1 MSFIETHFKKIVFL
15 MAFALVISVSLSSAK
30 ATGVDPQSEEF
41 KQKQEVIEKALVI
54 ENGTYKI
61 DTDKTDGQ
69 LTKSEIN
76 QINLFFKNVDPEKLA
91 AVAKLLDG
99 NDFSV
104 KWLPVAVVAFLAGLA
119 AFVGWELAAKITED
133 FYTWGVTSACKKWK
147 DVGVVKSFCKANG
160 YL

>member
-1 MSFIETHFKKIVFL
+1 MKLIETHFKKIAFL

-30 ATGVDPQSEEF
+30 ATNVDPQSTEF
-41 KQKQEVIEKALVI
+41 KQKQEIIEKSLVI

-76 QINLFFKNVDPEKLA
+76 QNNLFFKNVVSEKLA
-91 AVAKLLDG
+91 AVAKLLEGD
-99 NDFSV
+99 DFSV
-104 KWLPVAVVAFLAGLA
+104 KFLPVAVVAFLAGLA

-133 FYTWGVTSACKKWK
+133 FYNWGVTSACKKWK
-147 DVGVVKSFCKANG
+147 DVGVVKSFCEANR